1 MHNIDILFHLSV
13 HRRKA
18 NTAAEQQQ
26 GQVLF
31 YRYFRTEVQ
40 PNIAIV

>member
-1 MHNIDILFHLSV
+1 MHNMDILFHLSV

-18 NTAAEQQQ
+18 NTAAEQQ

-31 YRYFRTEVQ
+31 YRYFRTAVQ